1 MSSDHFS
8 MLHPHFTPDITL
20 GHLVQAVVVIAT
32 VGGAVLGGYLSLR
45 SDLELQ
51 RAEFRVALA
60 GHEARLTVT
69 ERLIEERRT
78 DDASF
83 RPRCAPPWSASCRR
97 SAISRP
103 VSSAN
108 RTGNSS
114 VTKEGVG
121 GRNGPATE
129 SHHRA
134 SRAETSPR
142 KHEGHEAL
150 NIRPGE
156 SREPIFRAASG
167 G

>member
-32 VGGAVLGGYLSLR
+32 VGGGVLGGYLSLR

-78 DDASF
+78 DDRAFQS
-83 RPRCAPPWSASCRR
+83 
-97 SAISRP
+97 
-103 VSSAN
+103 
-108 RTGNSS
+108 
-114 VTKEGVG
+114 EM
-121 GRNGPATE
+121 
-129 SHHRA
+129 RA
-134 SRAETSPR
+134 SLERVMQAIGDLKAGLVRNQNR
-142 KHEGHEAL
+142 K
-150 NIRPGE
+150 
-156 SREPIFRAASG
+156 
-167 G
+167 